1 MRNFS
6 GSRGKAKIQLC
17 SAGLR
22 YTPANV
28 RSPQAA
34 MGKDAA
40 YLAKLQDYYAEHRV
54 FPPYAAI
61 GTLLGLK
68 SKASV
73 AALVNR
79 LRSAALLDATPDRRL
94 KPGPRFFERPLR
106 ESVRAGLPETVED
119 TPGENLNL
127 DQYLIEAPSR
137 TVFIRVRG
145 DSMTGAG
152 IHAGDIAIVE
162 RRHDAKPGDLVVAQ
176 IDGEFTLKHLEQE
189 RGGFV
194 LRAANPAYADIRP
207 LGELEIFGVVTG
219 IVRKY

>member
-1 MRNFS
+1 
-6 GSRGKAKIQLC
+6 
-17 SAGLR
+17 
-22 YTPANV
+22 
-28 RSPQAA
+28 

-73 AALVNR
+73 AALVSR
-79 LRSAALLDATPDRRL
+79 LRSANILDATADRRL
-94 KPGPRFFERPLR
+94 KPGPRFFDRPLR

-119 TPGENLNL
+119 APGTSMNL

-137 TVFIRVRG
+137 TVCIRVSG

-152 IHAGDIAIVE
+152 IQAGDIAVVE
-162 RRHDAKPGDLVVAQ
+162 RRSDARPGDLVVANV
-176 IDGEFTLKHLEQE
+176 DGEFTLKRLERE
-189 RGGFV
+189 DGGFL

-207 LGELEIFGVVTG
+207 RGQLEIFGVVTG